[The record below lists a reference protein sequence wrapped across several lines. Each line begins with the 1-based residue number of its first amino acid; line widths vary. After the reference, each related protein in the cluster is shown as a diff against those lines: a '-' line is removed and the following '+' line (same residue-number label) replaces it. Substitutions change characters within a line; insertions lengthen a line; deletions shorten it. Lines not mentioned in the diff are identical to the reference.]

1 MAKGV
6 RKREAV
12 PGLPAYLHCAC
23 RWGVSRQGVRYIFFF
38 HFFSFFGSR
47 GCWKLLPVPKA
58 FEKLITMYG
67 FHNKSSTGNKE
78 LCKEQKKK
86 EKAERRRTGRSK
98 FQLQTDKW
106 TLPPGDAFIMLRQ
119 LHMLHTHTA
128 SWAIPYNALHMN
140 RNSWW

>member
-6 RKREAV
+6 REGKAV

-38 HFFSFFGSR
+38 HFFFGSR

-86 EKAERRRTGRSK
+86 EKVEKGKRERRITERSK

-119 LHMLHTHTA
+119 LHMLHTHTQPA
-128 SWAIPYNALHMN
+128 GPYHTIQCPAHE
-140 RNSWW
+140 